1 MLKHRHKAREVYLFT
16 QRLHSLRVEISFLE
30 FLTDW
35 LDEWTTQTIVPLG
48 VFVCVRLKGWFK
60 VKVRLGLSKC

>member
-1 MLKHRHKAREVYLFT
+1 MFT

-35 LDEWTTQTIVPLG
+35 LDEWTTQTIVLLG

-60 VKVRLGLSKC
+60 VKVRLG